1 MFNKSTF
8 FAALFVL
15 LGFTLRFSNATPP
28 ACVLTCVNERREV
41 YNYEDVCKTGVA
53 DVAACL
59 KKECSSVMYDD
70 AITSYKA
77 SCEKANYDVVI
88 PTAIPSST
96 SAKTT
101 GSSSTRTGSST
112 PTDTSTSTS
121 TSTSSNSSA
130 TGKAQNENSASTVYY
145 NSILALI
152 AVFAT
157 AVAL

>member
-1 MFNKSTF
+1 MFNRSTF

-15 LGFTLRFSNATPP
+15 LGFTFRFSSATPP
-28 ACVLTCVNERREV
+28 ACVLACVNEQEEV
-41 YNYEDVCKTGVA
+41 YNYEDVCKTNVA

-59 KKECSSVMYDD
+59 KKVCDSAMYDD

-77 SCEKANYDVVI
+77 SCKEANYNVVI

-96 SAKTT
+96 SAAKTT

-112 PTDTSTSTS
+112 PTYTSTSTS
-121 TSTSSNSSA
+121 TTSNSTA
-130 TGKAQNENSASTVYY
+130 TGKANNENSASTVYY

-152 AVFAT
+152 VVFAT
-157 AVAL
+157 AAAL